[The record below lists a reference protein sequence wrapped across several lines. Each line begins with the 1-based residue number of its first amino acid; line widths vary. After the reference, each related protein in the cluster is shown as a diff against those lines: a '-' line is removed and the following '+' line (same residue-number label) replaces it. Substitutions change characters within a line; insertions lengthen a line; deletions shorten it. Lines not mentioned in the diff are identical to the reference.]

1 MPDSEPNQTPPE
13 QPAKTSSEIHRE
25 KMVRLNEIK
34 DKQLASATKEKGL
47 IIVHTGAG
55 KGKSTAAFGMAIRSL
70 GQGMKV
76 AIVQFIK
83 GAIPT
88 GEAAFIEKIAASGMP
103 IEMHTMGEGFTWKT
117 QDRERDVAVAMKGWA
132 KAVELMNDPSIDLV
146 VLDELNIATKYE
158 YVPASTVVE
167 ELLRKR
173 SMLHVVLTGRNA
185 SQEIIDIADL
195 VSEMKVIKHPY
206 GHGIQ
211 PQRGVEF

>member
-1 MPDSEPNQTPPE
+1 MTEDTNQ
-13 QPAKTSSEIHRE
+13 QHKE

-34 DKQLASATKEKGL
+34 DKQLAEANIEKGL

-55 KGKSTAAFGMAIRSL
+55 KGKSTASFGMAIRSV

-88 GEAAFIEKIAASGMP
+88 GEGAFIAKIAQLGFP
-103 IEMHTMGEGFTWKT
+103 IEMHTLGEGFTWKT
-117 QDRERDVAVAMKGWA
+117 QDRERDIATAAKGWA
-132 KAVELMNDPSIDLV
+132 KAVELMRDPSIDLL

-158 YVPASTVVE
+158 YIAVSTVIE
-167 ELLRKR
+167 ELKAKR
-173 SMLHVVLTGRNA
+173 EMLHVVITGRNA
-185 SQEIIDIADL
+185 SPELIEIADL

-206 GHGIQ
+206 AHGIK
-211 PQRGVEF
+211 PQKGVEF

>member
-1 MPDSEPNQTPPE
+1 MSD
-13 QPAKTSSEIHRE
+13 EINE
-25 KMVRLNEIK
+25 KHKERMVRINEVK
-34 DKQLASATKEKGL
+34 DRQLAEATEEKGL

-88 GEAAFIEKIAASGMP
+88 GEGAFIEKISKLGMP
-103 IEMHTMGEGFTWKT
+103 IEMHTLGEGFTWKT
-117 QDRERDVAVAMKGWA
+117 QDRDRDIATAQKGWQ
-132 KAVELMNDPSIDLV
+132 KAVELMRDPSIDLV
-146 VLDELNIATKYE
+146 ILDELNIATKYE
-158 YVPASTVVE
+158 YISTATVVE
-167 ELLRKR
+167 ELLQKR
-173 SMLHVVLTGRNA
+173 PMLHVVITGRNA
-185 SQEIIDIADL
+185 SPELIEIADL

-206 GHGIQ
+206 SRGIK